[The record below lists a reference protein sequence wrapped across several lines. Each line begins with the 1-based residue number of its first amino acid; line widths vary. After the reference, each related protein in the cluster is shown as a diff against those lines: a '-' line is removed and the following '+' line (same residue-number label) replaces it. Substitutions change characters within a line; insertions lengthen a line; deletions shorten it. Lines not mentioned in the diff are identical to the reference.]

1 MKCRIFLFGFILC
14 IHLAKAQEVIVKFQA
29 AKVSLRGLS
38 VVDNEVVWASGSN
51 GTIIRTTNGGKTFQV
66 INPKGY
72 EKRDF
77 RDIEAFDS
85 STAIIMAVDTP
96 AIMLKTTDGGQTW
109 KKVFE
114 DKRPGMFLDAM
125 DFVGN
130 TGVVVGDPIEGK
142 MFRAY
147 TYDQGESWTID
158 QNAPELSAGEA
169 FFASS
174 GSNVKWISS
183 SSASSHPKKLTGDK
197 LIPKRLTGDKL
208 IFVSGGIRSR
218 MFLGD
223 KSFQIP
229 LQSGKNSTGANGF
242 AIAPIGKYG
251 FVCGGDFSEPRRTD
265 STLVLF
271 EIKNKKVEFTF
282 PATPPSGYK
291 SAVSFVKA
299 YTLIS
304 CGTSGIDLSTDNGK
318 NWKKISDLP
327 FHVCNAVYGSGKV
340 WLAGPKGS
348 IAFFTLAGQ

>member
-1 MKCRIFLFGFILC
+1 MNFRTFLFVFIVC
-14 IHLAKAQEVIVKFQA
+14 VQQASAQEITIKFQGVKA
-29 AKVSLRGLS
+29 SLRGLS
-38 VVDNEVVWASGSN
+38 VVNNDIVWASGSS
-51 GTIIRTTNGGKTFQV
+51 GTIIRTTNGGQTFQV

-96 AIMLKTTDGGQTW
+96 AIILKTTDGGQTW
-109 KKVFE
+109 RKVFE

-125 DFVGN
+125 DFNGT
-130 TGVVVGDPIEGK
+130 TGVVVGDPIEGR

-147 TYDQGESWTID
+147 TFDQGESWTVD
-158 QNAPELSAGEA
+158 TDAPQLNEGEA

-174 GSNVKWISS
+174 GSNVKLISL
-183 SSASSHPKKLTGDK
+183 SAAANKKLKAIEKG
-197 LIPKRLTGDKL
+197 

-218 MFLGD
+218 MFLAD
-223 KSFQIP
+223 KTFQIP

-242 AIAPIGKYG
+242 VIEPKGKYG
-251 FVCGGDFSEPRRTD
+251 FVCGGDFSDPKRND
-265 STLVLF
+265 SSLVLF
-271 EIKNKKVEFTF
+271 EIKKDKVDFSF

-291 SAVSFVKA
+291 SAVTFVKA

-327 FHVCNAVYGSGKV
+327 FHVSNAVYGSGKV
-340 WLAGPKGS
+340 WLVGPKGS
-348 IAFFTLAGQ
+348 IAVCSLVGQ

>member
-1 MKCRIFLFGFILC
+1 MNFKTFLFVFIIC
-14 IHLAKAQEVIVKFQA
+14 VQQASAQEITIKFQGVKA
-29 AKVSLRGLS
+29 SLRGLS
-38 VVDNEVVWASGSN
+38 VVNNDIVWASGSN
-51 GTIIRTTNGGKTFQV
+51 GTIIRTINGGKTFQV

-96 AIMLKTTDGGQTW
+96 AIILKTTDGGQTW
-109 KKVFE
+109 RKVFE

-125 DFVGN
+125 DFNGS
-130 TGVVVGDPIEGK
+130 TGVVVGDPIDGK

-147 TYDQGESWTID
+147 TFDKGESWTIN
-158 QNAPELSAGEA
+158 QSSPEFSAGEA

-174 GSNVKWISS
+174 GSNVKLITSP
-183 SSASSHPKKLTGDK
+183 SAANKKTK
-197 LIPKRLTGDKL
+197 AIEKS

-218 MFLGD
+218 LFLGD
-223 KSFQIP
+223 QSFNIP
-229 LQSGKNSTGANGF
+229 LQQGKNSTGANGL
-242 AIAPIGKYG
+242 AIEPKAKYG
-251 FVCGGDFSEPRRTD
+251 FVCGGDFSDPKRID
-265 STLVLF
+265 STMVLF
-271 EIKNKKVEFTF
+271 EIKKNKVDFSF
-282 PATPPSGYK
+282 PASPPSGYK
-291 SAVSFVKA
+291 SAVTFVKA

-348 IAFFTLAGQ
+348 IALVALAD